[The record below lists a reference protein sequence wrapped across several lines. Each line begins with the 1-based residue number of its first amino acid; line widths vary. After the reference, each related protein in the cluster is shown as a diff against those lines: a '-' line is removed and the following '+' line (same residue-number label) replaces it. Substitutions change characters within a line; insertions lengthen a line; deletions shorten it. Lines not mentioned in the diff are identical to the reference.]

1 MKEDITYFEVGNF
14 IMILFMLIAYIE
26 QVNLRFKFDKG
37 FMSGAST
44 AVAKA
49 TSVNLNLASRDTHVN
64 NYF

>member
-1 MKEDITYFEVGNF
+1 MK
-14 IMILFMLIAYIE
+14 LFMLISYIE

-64 NYF
+64 NYFWHVR